1 VSTYRISPA
10 RSQIWMEAQSSV
22 HPIHGE
28 AHGLEGEIIAEVVD
42 GQFNLS
48 SPPMMRVELPIEA
61 LKSGNTVQDKE
72 MQRRVDARRYPK
84 IIGEAKDISQQGKN
98 RYRVRGDLTFHGV
111 TRPVD
116 GEVDLSTPDER
127 TIVLE
132 GTQTFDIRE
141 YGVTPPKILM
151 LRVYP
156 EVDVRVRVVGEL
168 QD

>member
-1 VSTYRISPA
+1 VPTYRISPS

-28 AHGLEGEIIAEVVD
+28 AHGLEGEIVAEVVD
-42 GQFNLS
+42 GQLDLS
-48 SPPMMRVELPIEA
+48 SQPMMRVELPVEA

-84 IIGEAKDISQQGKN
+84 IIGESKDISQQGDN

-116 GEVDLSTPDER
+116 GEVNLSMPDER

-151 LRVYP
+151 LRVHP
-156 EVDVRVRVVGEL
+156 EVNVRVRVVGEL